1 MSIVT
6 GETGPVDLSIRNT
19 SSLGCFSIDYSA
31 SGAGAESGG
40 EGASVGLIVTRPSL
54 IRLTKTTYP
63 HSGAP
68 GSTNLAE
75 PGRWSCCSLARVK
88 AWVVRQLGGP
98 ESLNFEE
105 IAPGEPAEGMVRIR
119 VRAAAINFPDALMVA
134 GLYQVKPE
142 LPFVPGVEV
151 SGEVVSAPP
160 GTGFEAGDRVMA
172 LVDNAGLTRGGYA
185 EIADAAPQS
194 VSRMPDKM
202 SFEEGAGFTLVFQT
216 GWFGLHRRAN
226 LKPGETLLVHAG
238 AGGVGSA
245 AIQLGKAAGA
255 TVIATA
261 GSDEK
266 VEVCRRLGAD
276 HAVNYKTED
285 FVEEVKRVTAGRGAD
300 VVFDP
305 VGGDVYDRSTKCI
318 AFEGR
323 IVIVGFT
330 SGRIPQAAT
339 NHVLIKNY
347 SVVGLHWGLYTKR
360 APELIAPA
368 ARALLDLYDSGKI
381 KPHISIRLPL
391 SEAPRALATVAEG
404 KSTGKVILTV

>member
-1 MSIVT
+1 M
-6 GETGPVDLSIRNT
+6 
-19 SSLGCFSIDYSA
+19 
-31 SGAGAESGG
+31 
-40 EGASVGLIVTRPSL
+40 
-54 IRLTKTTYP
+54 
-63 HSGAP
+63 
-68 GSTNLAE
+68 
-75 PGRWSCCSLARVK
+75 K

-105 IAPGEPAEGMVRIR
+105 IAPGEPAEGMARIR

-160 GTGFEAGDRVMA
+160 GAGFEAGDRVMA

-261 GSDEK
+261 GSEEK
-266 VEVCRRLGAD
+266 VEVCRQLGAD

>member
-1 MSIVT
+1 V
-6 GETGPVDLSIRNT
+6 R
-19 SSLGCFSIDYSA
+19 
-31 SGAGAESGG
+31 
-40 EGASVGLIVTRPSL
+40 
-54 IRLTKTTYP
+54 
-63 HSGAP
+63 
-68 GSTNLAE
+68 
-75 PGRWSCCSLARVK
+75 

-98 ESLNFEE
+98 ESLNLEE

-151 SGEVVSAPP
+151 SGEVMSAPP
-160 GTGFEAGDRVMA
+160 ASGFKPGDRVMA
-172 LVDNAGLTRGGYA
+172 LVDSGGLTRGGYS
-185 EIADAAPQS
+185 EITDAAPQS
-194 VSRMPDKM
+194 ITRMPDKM

-226 LKPGETLLVHAG
+226 LKAGETLLVHAG

-245 AIQLGKAAGA
+245 AIQLGNAAGA

-285 FVEEVKRVTAGRGAD
+285 FVEEVKRVTGGRGAD

-305 VGGDVYDRSTKCI
+305 VGGDVYDRSIKCI

-347 SVVGLHWGLYTKR
+347 SVVGLHWGLYNKR

>member
-1 MSIVT
+1 
-6 GETGPVDLSIRNT
+6 
-19 SSLGCFSIDYSA
+19 
-31 SGAGAESGG
+31 
-40 EGASVGLIVTRPSL
+40 
-54 IRLTKTTYP
+54 
-63 HSGAP
+63 
-68 GSTNLAE
+68 
-75 PGRWSCCSLARVK
+75 VK
-88 AWVVRQLGGP
+88 AWVVRELGGP
-98 ESLNFEE
+98 ESLRFEE
-105 IAPGEPAEGMVRIR
+105 VAPSEPADGMVRIK
-119 VRAAAINFPDALMVA
+119 VQAAAINFPDVLMVA

-151 SGEVVSAPP
+151 SGEVVTAPAAS
-160 GTGFEAGDRVMA
+160 GFRPGDRVMA
-172 LVDNAGLTRGGYA
+172 LLDSVGLTHGGFA
-185 EIADAAPQS
+185 EVADAAPAS
-194 VSRMPDKM
+194 IARMPDKM
-202 SFEEGAGFTLVFQT
+202 TFDEAAGFTLIFQT

-226 LKPGETLLVHAG
+226 LKAGETLLVHAG

-266 VEVCRRLGAD
+266 VALCRTLGAD
-276 HAVNYKTED
+276 HAVNYKTQD
-285 FVEEVKRVTAGRGAD
+285 FAEEVKRITGGRGAD

-323 IVIVGFT
+323 IVVVGFT

-360 APELIAPA
+360 APELIPPA
-368 ARALLDLYDSGKI
+368 ARALLDLYEAGKI
-381 KPHISIRLPL
+381 KTYISTRLPL
-391 SEAPRALATVAEG
+391 SQAPRALALVGEG

>member
-1 MSIVT
+1 
-6 GETGPVDLSIRNT
+6 L
-19 SSLGCFSIDYSA
+19 
-31 SGAGAESGG
+31 
-40 EGASVGLIVTRPSL
+40 
-54 IRLTKTTYP
+54 
-63 HSGAP
+63 
-68 GSTNLAE
+68 
-75 PGRWSCCSLARVK
+75 K

-98 ESLNFEE
+98 ESLKFED
-105 IAPGEPAEGMVRIR
+105 IAPGEPAEGMVRIKI
-119 VRAAAINFPDALMVA
+119 RAAAINFPDALMVA

-151 SGEVVSAPP
+151 SGEVLSAPP
-160 GTGFEAGDRVMA
+160 ASTFKPGDRVMA
-172 LVDNAGLTRGGYA
+172 LLDSAGLTHGGFA
-185 EIADAAPQS
+185 EIADAAPAS
-194 VSRMPDKM
+194 VTAMPDRM
-202 SFEEGAGFTLVFQT
+202 TFEEGAGFTLIFQT

-226 LKPGETLLVHAG
+226 LQPGETLLVHAG

-261 GSDEK
+261 GSDK
-266 VEVCRRLGAD
+266 KTEVCRTLGAD
-276 HAVNYKTED
+276 HVVNYKTGD
-285 FVEEVKRVTAGRGAD
+285 FVEEVKRITEGRGAD

-330 SGRIPQAAT
+330 SGRIPQAAA

-347 SVVGLHWGLYTKR
+347 SVVGLHWGLYTRR
-360 APELIAPA
+360 APELIPPA
-368 ARALLDLYDSGKI
+368 ARALLDLYEAGKI
-381 KPHISIRLPL
+381 RTYISTKLPL
-391 SEAPRALATVAEG
+391 SQAPRALATVGEG

>member
-1 MSIVT
+1 
-6 GETGPVDLSIRNT
+6 
-19 SSLGCFSIDYSA
+19 
-31 SGAGAESGG
+31 
-40 EGASVGLIVTRPSL
+40 
-54 IRLTKTTYP
+54 
-63 HSGAP
+63 
-68 GSTNLAE
+68 
-75 PGRWSCCSLARVK
+75 VK

-98 ESLNFEE
+98 GSLNLEDVD
-105 IAPGEPAEGMVRIR
+105 PGEPAEGMVRIK

-134 GLYQVKPE
+134 GLYQSKPD

-151 SGEVVSAPP
+151 SGEVVSAPSDA
-160 GTGFEAGDRVMA
+160 GFKAGDRVMA

-185 EIADAAPQS
+185 EVTDAAPGS
-194 VSRMPDKM
+194 VSRMPDRM

-226 LKPGETLLVHAG
+226 LKAGETLLVHAG

-266 VEVCRRLGAD
+266 VDVCRRLGAD
-276 HAVNYKTED
+276 YAINYKTGD
-285 FVEEVKRVTAGRGAD
+285 FVEEVKRITGGRGAD

-330 SGRIPQAAT
+330 SGRIPQAAA

-347 SVVGLHWGLYTKR
+347 SVVGLHWGLYPKR

-381 KPHISIRLPL
+381 KPHISARIPL
-391 SEAPRALATVAEG
+391 SEAPRALAMVAEG

>member
-1 MSIVT
+1 M
-6 GETGPVDLSIRNT
+6 
-19 SSLGCFSIDYSA
+19 A
-31 SGAGAESGG
+31 
-40 EGASVGLIVTRPSL
+40 
-54 IRLTKTTYP
+54 
-63 HSGAP
+63 
-68 GSTNLAE
+68 
-75 PGRWSCCSLARVK
+75 
-88 AWVVRQLGGP
+88 
-98 ESLNFEE
+98 
-105 IAPGEPAEGMVRIR
+105 RIR

-160 GTGFEAGDRVMA
+160 GAGFEAGDRVMA

-261 GSDEK
+261 GSEEK
-266 VEVCRRLGAD
+266 VEVCRQLGAD

>member
-1 MSIVT
+1 
-6 GETGPVDLSIRNT
+6 
-19 SSLGCFSIDYSA
+19 
-31 SGAGAESGG
+31 
-40 EGASVGLIVTRPSL
+40 
-54 IRLTKTTYP
+54 
-63 HSGAP
+63 
-68 GSTNLAE
+68 
-75 PGRWSCCSLARVK
+75 
-88 AWVVRQLGGP
+88 
-98 ESLNFEE
+98 
-105 IAPGEPAEGMVRIR
+105 MVRIR

-151 SGEVVSAPP
+151 SGEVVSTPP
-160 GTGFEAGDRVMA
+160 GTGFKAGDRVMA
-172 LVDNAGLTRGGYA
+172 LVDNAGLTRGGYS
-185 EIADAAPQS
+185 EVADAAPQS
-194 VSRMPDKM
+194 VSRIPDKM
-202 SFEEGAGFTLVFQT
+202 SFEEGAGFTLAFQT

-226 LKPGETLLVHAG
+226 LKAGETLLVHAG

-285 FVEEVKRVTAGRGAD
+285 FVEEVKRVTGGRGAD

-305 VGGDVYDRSTKCI
+305 VGGDVYDRSTKCV

-347 SVVGLHWGLYTKR
+347 SVVGLHWGLYAKR
-360 APELIAPA
+360 APELITPA
-368 ARALLDLYDSGKI
+368 ARALLDLYESGKI
-381 KPHISIRLPL
+381 KPHISARIPL